1 MELRL
6 RASAFA
12 QPFGGI
18 QEDSSSSVI
27 LRSRGRDNVLSP
39 RISSAWR
46 KECKDAHL

>member
-1 MELRL
+1 MQLRL
-6 RASAFA
+6 RASAFE

-18 QEDSSSSVI
+18 EEDSSKALSAQQ
-27 LRSRGRDNVLSP
+27 RRDNVLSP